1 MGINSNV
8 EQWQVRK
15 AAVES
20 DGGAVAAQH
29 WLAAKAGAGALAAGG
44 NAIDAAAA
52 CAFALNAVEP
62 WMCGIGGSGFMV
74 VWIAAEKRAHVIN
87 FQGVLANAIDPA
99 DYPLDPSVP
108 DALMGF
114 PGVKD
119 NRNVVGYGSI
129 TVPGAV
135 AGLSLAIERFG
146 KLGLDSVMS
155 PAIQLAERGLPVDWN
170 ATLQIALEAGEIMKD
185 PAASAIYMPDGVPAK
200 PEQYLKL
207 GNLADTLKAIADGG
221 PDEFYRG
228 RLAEKI
234 AADLQAGGSPIDMDD
249 LAAYEALVH
258 EPTVGHH
265 RGADLH
271 TAGDT
276 SGGIRLIE
284 TLEYV
289 AEHLDTSRP
298 FGAHAY
304 ATYAHGLN
312 KAFHT
317 HKLKVGAI
325 QKAGCTSHMS
335 AVDSEGNIVALTY
348 TLLNRFG
355 SKVVLPQTGML
366 MNNSVSYFDPRPGY
380 PTSMRG
386 GLRINSSNMCPTV
399 AVRDGEALFAVG
411 ASGAN
416 HITPCTTQIAAFLL
430 DYGMSLEEA
439 FNVPRIDAADRDT
452 IRVDPAMG
460 EDCIAELAKE
470 FSLEVAQMLVF
481 PKLYS
486 CPSGVMRDPASG
498 KSWGIS
504 DKSSPIAGAAAEAPF
519 ELEEAADAGVKVRP

>member
-1 MGINSNV
+1 VSINRNV
-8 EQWQVRK
+8 EQWRVYK
-15 AAVES
+15 EAVES

-44 NAIDAAAA
+44 NAVDAAVA

-74 VWIAAEKRAHVIN
+74 IWKADEQKAHVVN
-87 FQGVLANAIDPA
+87 FQGVLAQNIDPA

-135 AGLSLAIERFG
+135 AGLSTALSRFG
-146 KLGLDSVMS
+146 KLGLDTVMS

-170 ATLQIALEAGEIMKD
+170 ATLQIALEAGELIRNETARD
-185 PAASAIYMPDGVPAK
+185 IYMPGGVPAK
-200 PEQYLKL
+200 PEQFLPL
-207 GNLADTLKAIADGG
+207 GNLATTLKAIADGG

-228 RLAEKI
+228 RTAEMI
-234 AADLQAGGSPIDMDD
+234 AEDLQKGGSAINYDD
-249 LAAYEALVH
+249 LAAYEAVIH
-258 EPTVGHH
+258 EPTEGSH
-265 RGADLH
+265 RGATLY

-276 SGGIRLIE
+276 SGGLRLIE

-312 KAFHT
+312 KAFLT
-317 HKLKVGAI
+317 HKLKVGQI

-335 AVDSEGNIVALTY
+335 AVDAEGNIVALTY

-366 MNNSVSYFDPRPGY
+366 MNNSVSYFDPRPGF
-380 PTSMRG
+380 PTTMKG

-430 DYGMSLEEA
+430 DYGMSLEQA
-439 FNVPRIDAADRDT
+439 FNVPRVDASDRGS

-460 EDCIAELAKE
+460 EDTLAELAKE
-470 FSLEVAQMLVF
+470 FTLEVEQMLVF

-486 CPSGVMRDPASG
+486 CPSGVMRDAAAG
-498 KSWGIS
+498 KTWAIS

-519 ELEEAADAGVKVRP
+519 ELEDIEGGVQVRA